1 MLGLLAQ
8 AGDYSYQVTTT
19 NTADKGVAAGFAAFF
34 AAYFIFILI
43 IAAIM
48 VVSLWK
54 LFEKAGKPGWAAI
67 VPIYNMWVYAEVAG
81 KPGYWGLAGL
91 LSVIPFVG
99 WIAALGVQI
108 YLTIEFTK
116 NFGKEAAWA
125 ILLILLPV
133 IGYPILAFSKDTK
146 YVGASSK
153 PSGTKPAAPTPPA
166 APTAS

>member
-8 AGDYSYQVTTT
+8 ASYDYSYQVTSTPSDT
-19 NTADKGVAAGFAAFF
+19 GFAAGIAAFF
-34 AAYFIFILI
+34 AAYFIFLLI

-99 WIAALGVQI
+99 WIAALAVQI

-116 NFGKEAAWA
+116 NFGKEPAWA

-153 PSGTKPAAPTPPA
+153 PSGTKPAAPAAPA
-166 APTAS
+166 A